1 MVKGI
6 RFADLRDAGDPVVQA
21 EIYDRAGADELTFLD
36 ITASHENRDTML
48 GVVARTAA
56 KVFLPF
62 TVGGG
67 IRSVGDMR
75 RLLLAGADKC
85 SINSA
90 AVARPGL
97 INEAATKFGSQ
108 CVVLAVDAKRV
119 SPGAWEVITHG
130 GRRHTGIDV
139 VAWCREAAER
149 GAGEILLTSMDRDG
163 TGEGFD
169 VELLR
174 AVTSTIRLPVV
185 ASGGVGQPEHFVAA
199 ARAGAT
205 GLLAASVFHFGAL
218 TISEVKAALAAAG
231 LAVRPVAEVT

>member
-108 CVVLAVDAKRV
+108 CVVLAA
-119 SPGAWEVITHG
+119 
-130 GRRHTGIDV
+130 RH
-139 VAWCREAAER
+139 A
-149 GAGEILLTSMDRDG
+149 
-163 TGEGFD
+163 
-169 VELLR
+169 
-174 AVTSTIRLPVV
+174 
-185 ASGGVGQPEHFVAA
+185 
-199 ARAGAT
+199 
-205 GLLAASVFHFGAL
+205 
-218 TISEVKAALAAAG
+218 
-231 LAVRPVAEVT
+231 